1 MARLARRAHLPP
13 HRAVQQDAV
22 SLPAPGQPGAAPAP
36 HLHQQAQAPR
46 LAVGG
51 EDEVG
56 PGEVGVGGG
65 VLGVG
70 AAHQEG
76 LPGAGGGGQRGA
88 SRCTRH
94 SAGATDCRPAT
105 VASSTRVAMPDC
117 RALRTRSGLAVQGGG
132 PGGAEAGGGPLLR

>member
-46 LAVGG
+46 LAVDG

-76 LPGAGGGGQRGA
+76 LPGTGGGGQRGGLEVHQA
-88 SRCTRH
+88 QRRGHGLQAGDRGQLDARRH
-94 SAGATDCRPAT
+94 AR
-105 VASSTRVAMPDC
+105 
-117 RALRTRSGLAVQGGG
+117 L
-132 PGGAEAGGGPLLR
+132 

>member
-22 SLPAPGQPGAAPAP
+22 SLPAPGQPGAPPPP

-46 LAVGG
+46 LAVDG

-76 LPGAGGGGQRGA
+76 LPGAGDGG
-88 SRCTRH
+88 
-94 SAGATDCRPAT
+94 
-105 VASSTRVAMPDC
+105 
-117 RALRTRSGLAVQGGG
+117 QGGG
-132 PGGAEAGGGPLLR
+132 VEVQQAKRRGHGLQAGDGSQLDARGHTRL